1 MDRLDAKLDMLL
13 KLGRLFGPLERLIE
27 ASDEFDEQERA
38 ETIARY
44 FAEFPKLNE
53 ECRAFSVGQ
62 PGHNYQIEF
71 TKFFNALDGV
81 AQRLKNG
88 HTLQNI
94 VRENL
99 KIARDAIQAVPVP
112 RSSVILEAGTPFTAF
127 CRLRSLCEADAKHSL
142 TWFDPYFGSSIFH
155 RYLQFVDKNVCV
167 TLVASEPG
175 QHTGRANKDRW
186 SEFLDISRLF
196 AAERGHVKYRLVVAN
211 TLHDRWLILDDKR
224 IYSLGGSAKDAAS
237 KDVFTITNVEPTP
250 ANQKCI
256 EDTVTNSVEWFGSS
270 SLTHR

>member
-27 ASDEFDEQERA
+27 TPDEFDEQERA
-38 ETIARY
+38 ETLARY
-44 FAEFPKLNE
+44 FAEYPKLNE
-53 ECRAFSVGQ
+53 ECREFSVGQ

-71 TKFFNALDGV
+71 EKFFNALYSV

-88 HTLQNI
+88 HALEDV

-99 KIARDAIQAVPVP
+99 KIARDAIHAVPVP

-142 TWFDPYFGSSIFH
+142 TWFDPYFGANIFH
-155 RYLQFVDKNVCV
+155 RYLQFVDRNVCV

-175 QHTGRANKDRW
+175 QHAGRANRDRW
-186 SEFLDISRLF
+186 DGFLDISRLF
-196 AAERGHVKYRLVVAN
+196 AAERGHYKYRLVVADS
-211 TLHDRWLILDDKR
+211 LHDRWLVLDDKR
-224 IYSLGGSAKDAAS
+224 IYAVGGSAKDAAS
-237 KDVFTITNVEPTP
+237 KDVFTITGVEPST
-250 ANQKCI
+250 ANLKCI
-256 EDTVTNSVEWFGSS
+256 TDTIANGEDWFGPTSQ
-270 SLTHR
+270 THR